1 MRPLARVL
9 SGLQPTSPVRHLLG
23 AQLSLPERA
32 RCPNLRRS
40 STARRKY
47 ISRLQNHII
56 CQNNGFP
63 RAKLGTAYRHWPCH
77 TDRATSRAQHRGAAL
92 EHSTFRQHREFLR
105 RQP

>member
-23 AQLSLPERA
+23 AQLPLPERA
-32 RCPNLRRS
+32 TCPNLRRS

-47 ISRLQNHII
+47 ISRLQNRLI
-56 CQNNGFP
+56 CHNNGSP
-63 RAKLGTAYRHWPCH
+63 RAKLARHLRC
-77 TDRATSRAQHRGAAL
+77 AAL

-105 RQP
+105 RQS